1 MMKLSRI
8 MLPIVGLASLVL
20 AGCSSAPKVS
30 YVDPNSVDTTSIGYG
45 STDLQTITQ
54 KMVDSM
60 LTSPAVVQI
69 TSNNQRPTV
78 YFQDI
83 QNRTDQHID
92 TRQLSNAVST
102 RLIQSGKLQFLDM
115 SQAKNLK
122 KQLEYQNQ
130 SGMVD
135 KATAAQI
142 GKQLGAKY
150 MIYGYITSISQRN
163 TSQQSL
169 YLQVTM
175 SLMDIQT
182 GVIVWQGEKQIRKL
196 EQRSGFSW

>member
-1 MMKLSRI
+1 MKLSRVL
-8 MLPIVGLASLVL
+8 LPLMGAASLTL
-20 AGCSSAPKVS
+20 AGCSSAPQVS
-30 YVDPNSVDTTSIGYG
+30 YVDPNSVDTTTIGYG

-60 LTSPAVVQI
+60 LASPAVVQI
-69 TSNNQRPTV
+69 TGNNQRPTV

-102 RLIQSGKLQFLDM
+102 RLIQSGKFQFLDM
-115 SQAKNLK
+115 SQVQNLK
-122 KQLEYQNQ
+122 KQLQYQND

-135 KATAAQI
+135 KATAAKI
-142 GKQLGAKY
+142 GKQLGAQY
-150 MIYGYITSISQRN
+150 MVYGYITSISQRN

-175 SLMDIQT
+175 SLMNIQT

>member
-1 MMKLSRI
+1 MKLSRLL
-8 MLPIVGLASLVL
+8 LPLMSAATLAL
-20 AGCSSAPKVS
+20 AGCSSAPQVS
-30 YVDPNSVDTTSIGYG
+30 YVDPNSVDTTTIGYG
-45 STDLQTITQ
+45 STDLQTVTQ

-60 LTSPAVVQI
+60 LTSPSVVQI

-102 RLIQSGKLQFLDM
+102 RLIQSGKFQFLDM
-115 SQAKNLK
+115 TQAQNLK
-122 KQLEYQNQ
+122 KQLQYQND

-135 KATAAQI
+135 KSTAAKI
-142 GKQLGAKY
+142 GQQLGAKY

>member
-1 MMKLSRI
+1 MKLSRVL
-8 MLPIVGLASLVL
+8 LPLMGAASLTL
-20 AGCSSAPKVS
+20 AGCSSAPQVS
-30 YVDPNSVDTTSIGYG
+30 YVDPNSVDTNTIGYG

-60 LTSPAVVQI
+60 LASPAVVQI
-69 TSNNQRPTV
+69 TGNNQRPTV

-102 RLIQSGKLQFLDM
+102 RLIQSGKFQFLDM
-115 SQAKNLK
+115 SQVQNLK
-122 KQLEYQNQ
+122 KQLQYQND

-135 KATAAQI
+135 KATAAKI
-142 GKQLGAKY
+142 GKQLGAQY
-150 MIYGYITSISQRN
+150 MVYGYITSISQRN

-175 SLMDIQT
+175 SLMNIQT

>member
-1 MMKLSRI
+1 MKLSR
-8 MLPIVGLASLVL
+8 MLLPLMSLSALVL
-20 AGCSSAPKVS
+20 AGCANEPQVN
-30 YVDPNSVDTTSIGYG
+30 YVDPNSIDTTTINYS

-60 LTSPAVVQI
+60 LASPTVVQI
-69 TSNNQRPTV
+69 TSNNQYPTV

-102 RLIQSGKLQFLDM
+102 RLIQSGKFRFLDM
-115 SQAKNLK
+115 SQVKNIK

-130 SGMVD
+130 SGMVGKD
-135 KATAAQI
+135 TAANL
-142 GKQLGAKY
+142 GKQFGTKY
-150 MIYGYITSISQRN
+150 MLYGYVTSISQRN
-163 TSQQSL
+163 TNQQSL
-169 YLQVTM
+169 YLQVTI
-175 SLMDIQT
+175 SLMNIQT

-196 EQRSGFSW
+196 KKRSGFSW

>member
-1 MMKLSRI
+1 
-8 MLPIVGLASLVL
+8 
-20 AGCSSAPKVS
+20 
-30 YVDPNSVDTTSIGYG
+30 
-45 STDLQTITQ
+45 
-54 KMVDSM
+54 
-60 LTSPAVVQI
+60 
-69 TSNNQRPTV
+69 
-78 YFQDI
+78 
-83 QNRTDQHID
+83 
-92 TRQLSNAVST
+92 
-102 RLIQSGKLQFLDM
+102 LIQSGKFQFLDM
-115 SQAKNLK
+115 TQAQNLK
-122 KQLEYQNQ
+122 KQLQYQND

-135 KATAAQI
+135 KSTAAKI
-142 GKQLGAKY
+142 GQQLGAKY